1 MELSEISRVGR
12 RHAAHLF
19 GEHFGQ
25 VEKNVCKRMV
35 VELRTKI
42 EDLDKAEACF
52 YTPLVEPSRM
62 LRFQIPGRFEV
73 DRTLQDRN
81 F

>member
-12 RHAAHLF
+12 RRAAHLF

-42 EDLDKAEACF
+42 GDLDKAEGLLLYPAGR
-52 YTPLVEPSRM
+52 TISNAEISD
-62 LRFQIPGRFEV
+62 PG
-73 DRTLQDRN
+73 
-81 F
+81 